1 MTWEIPTAFLVGALL
16 GWLIGIRMSRKLRK
30 ELEEL
35 VTFLR

>member
-1 MTWEIPTAFLVGALL
+1 MTWPVTLAFLTGALL
-16 GWLIGIRMSRKLRK
+16 GWLIGIRMARKLRR